1 MEIVGIV
8 EKYQDMAMKWR
19 VRVSFDDNSSTFLK
33 FQTDPT
39 DEEVFAEANKYISL
53 LVLEKSEI
61 ESISAKVDELS
72 IS

>member
-33 FQTDPT
+33 FQTNPT